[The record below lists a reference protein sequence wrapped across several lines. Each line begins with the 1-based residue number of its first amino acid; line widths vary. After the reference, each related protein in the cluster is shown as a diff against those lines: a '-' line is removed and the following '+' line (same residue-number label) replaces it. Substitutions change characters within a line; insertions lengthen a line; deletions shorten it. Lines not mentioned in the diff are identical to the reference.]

1 MVVTAGV
8 KYLFVHK
15 VILIKNLKRGH
26 PRNKKKNVNGLY
38 DLCNISSDKI
48 SKNIQVE
55 QLGNSRDGLRLTW
68 VYFRCMDTRGRFGE
82 A

>member
-1 MVVTAGV
+1 M
-8 KYLFVHK
+8 
-15 VILIKNLKRGH
+15 
-26 PRNKKKNVNGLY
+26 
-38 DLCNISSDKI
+38 SSDKI